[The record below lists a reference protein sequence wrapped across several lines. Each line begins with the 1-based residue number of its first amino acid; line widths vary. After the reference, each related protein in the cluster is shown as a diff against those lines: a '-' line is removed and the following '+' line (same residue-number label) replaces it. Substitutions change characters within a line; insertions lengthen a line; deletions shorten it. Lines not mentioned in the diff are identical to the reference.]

1 MSREGLPEAPA
12 NYQCPYQ
19 RCCPHLQGL
28 STEFV
33 FAEYQNSRFEHL
45 DHWKA
50 RDDLNALLD
59 QMRGYT
65 QELEAQNAELKAKLT
80 ALHRRQF
87 KANRKKPSANEAAAD
102 RQGFNQRGAPI
113 GHLGWFRRKPTQVDE
128 TLIVPAPQVCPHCR
142 CTELTPMDGLK
153 DHVQED
159 ILLTPRTHVTCFKHQ
174 QAFCPR
180 CRRPVLQAAAGEMLN
195 CPIGPKTKALAVFL
209 RYGMRVP
216 YRKVKEL
223 FQVLFRMAF
232 VPASA
237 MGFDRAATRKGQPL
251 YEDLKE
257 KLHLALTA
265 NADETGW
272 RQDGL
277 NHHLWYA
284 GNPHLALFHIDRH
297 RSAEVAQHL
306 LGEDFEGI
314 LTTDGYAAYNA
325 VSAKERQ
332 TCLAHLIR
340 NCKEI
345 KQEILLKA
353 PRFQDPNALIFV
365 DELKGLFK
373 NACAEGGKLREGAIS
388 PATAL
393 KRRRGFYRKLN
404 TICSRP
410 LVDPKAL
417 ALQHRLTDTH
427 KDKPRLFTFL
437 KHPNLQPTNNDAE
450 RSLRSMVIF
459 RKICM
464 GTRSPGGS
472 HTHSVLPSL
481 LLTAQRQGRHPMGFL
496 ETLFGADTASA
507 QAALYN
513 DSS

>member
-1 MSREGLPEAPA
+1 MPSKSLRQPPA

-19 RCCPHLQGL
+19 HCCPHLQGL

-33 FAEYQNSRFEHL
+33 FAEYQNSHEEHL

-50 RDDLNALLD
+50 RDELNELLE

-65 QELEAQNAELKAKLT
+65 QALEAQNAELKAKLT

-87 KANRKKPSANEAAAD
+87 KANRKQPPASARPPE
-102 RQGFNQRGAPI
+102 RRKRGAPM
-113 GHLGWFRRKPTQVDE
+113 GHPAWQRPKPAHIDQTR
-128 TLIVPAPQVCPHCR
+128 IVAAPQVCPHCNG
-142 CTELTPMDGLK
+142 TDLTPIAEIKVHL
-153 DHVQED
+153 QED
-159 ILLTPRTHVTCFKHQ
+159 IVLAPRPQVTCFKHH
-174 QAFCPR
+174 QAFCAH
-180 CRRPVLQAAAGEMLN
+180 CRRPVIQAADGEMLN
-195 CPIGPKTKALAVFL
+195 CPIGPTTKALAVFL

-216 YRKVKEL
+216 YRKVQEL
-223 FQVLFRMAF
+223 FGVLFGMRF

-237 MGFDRAATRKGQPL
+237 MSFDRTATLKGQPL

-257 KLHLALTA
+257 KLRVALSA

-272 RQDGL
+272 RQDGI
-277 NHHLWYA
+277 NHYLWYA
-284 GNPHLALFHIDRH
+284 GNEQLALYHIDRH
-297 RSAEVAQHL
+297 RSAEAAQL
-306 LGEDFEGI
+306 MLGENFAGV

-325 VSAKERQ
+325 VNAKERQ

-340 NCKEI
+340 YCNEI
-345 KQEILLKA
+345 RQEILLKA
-353 PRFQDPNALIFV
+353 PRFQDPQALEFV
-365 DELKGLFK
+365 DELAGLFK
-373 NACAEGGKLREGAIS
+373 NACAQGGKLRTGKIS
-388 PATAL
+388 PTTAL
-393 KRRRGFYRKLN
+393 GNRRGFYRKLG

-410 LVDPKAL
+410 LQDEKAL
-417 ALQHRLTDTH
+417 ILQRRLTDEH

-437 KHPNLQPTNNDAE
+437 KYPNLQPTNNQAE
-450 RSLRSMVIF
+450 RSLRGMVIF

-464 GTRSPGGS
+464 GTRSPSGS

-481 LLTAQRQGRHPMGFL
+481 LLTAQRQGRHPLGFL
-496 ETLFGADTASA
+496 ETLFGAKTQTA

>member
-1 MSREGLPEAPA
+1 MPSKGLQQPPA
-12 NYQCPYQ
+12 NYQCPYHN
-19 RCCPHLQGL
+19 CCPHLQGL

-33 FAEYQNSRFEHL
+33 FAEYQNSHWEHL

-50 RDDLNALLD
+50 RDELNELLE

-65 QELEAQNAELKAKLT
+65 QELETQNAELKAKLT
-80 ALHRRQF
+80 ALHRLQF
-87 KANRKKPSANEAAAD
+87 KANRKQPPATAPQPQEVRK
-102 RQGFNQRGAPI
+102 RGAPK
-113 GHLGWFRRKPTQVDE
+113 GHPGWYRVKPAHIDQTRTVA
-128 TLIVPAPQVCPHCR
+128 APDVCPYCHG
-142 CTELTPMDGLK
+142 TDLTPIAEIKEHL
-153 DHVQED
+153 QED
-159 ILLTPRTHVTCFKHQ
+159 IVLAPRTHVTCFKHH
-174 QAFCPR
+174 QAFCAN
-180 CRRPVLQAAAGEMLN
+180 CRRPVIGSAEGEMLN

-223 FQVLFRMAF
+223 FTVLFRMRF

-237 MGFDRAATRKGQPL
+237 MGFDRAATRKGQAL

-257 KLHLALTA
+257 KLRVAVAA
-265 NADETGW
+265 NADETSW
-272 RQDGL
+272 RQDGI
-277 NHHLWYA
+277 NHYLWYA
-284 GNPHLALFHIDRH
+284 GNEDLALYHIDRH
-297 RSAEVAQHL
+297 RSAEAAKL
-306 LGEDFEGI
+306 ILGEDFAGV

-325 VSAKERQ
+325 VNAKERQ

-340 NCKEI
+340 NCNEI

-353 PRFQDPNALIFV
+353 PRFQDPHALAFV
-365 DELKGLFK
+365 DEVGRLFK
-373 NACAEGGKLREGAIS
+373 NACAQGGKLRAGKIR

-393 KRRRGFYRKLN
+393 QRRRGFYRQLD
-404 TICSRP
+404 TICARP
-410 LVDPKAL
+410 LIDQKAL
-417 ALQHRLTDTH
+417 ALQHRLTDAD

-437 KHPNLQPTNNDAE
+437 KHPNLQPTNNQAE
-450 RSLRSMVIF
+450 RSLRGMVIF

-464 GTRSPGGS
+464 GTRSRCGS

-481 LLTAQRQGRHPMGFL
+481 LLTAQRQGRHPLDFF
-496 ETLFGADTASA
+496 EILFGSKTKTA

>member
-1 MSREGLPEAPA
+1 MPRKGLQPAPA

-33 FAEYQNSRFEHL
+33 FAEYQRSHEEHL

-50 RDDLNALLD
+50 RDELNELLE
-59 QMRGYT
+59 QMRGYS

-87 KANRKKPSANEAAAD
+87 KANRKHPPATAPESQLPRK
-102 RQGFNQRGAPI
+102 RGAPK
-113 GHLGWFRRKPTQVDE
+113 GHPGWQRPKPAYIDQTRTVA
-128 TLIVPAPQVCPHCR
+128 APDVCPHCKG
-142 CTELTPMDGLK
+142 TDLTPIAEIKEHL
-153 DHVQED
+153 QED
-159 ILLTPRTHVTCFKHQ
+159 IVLAPRPQVTCFKQH
-174 QAFCPR
+174 QAFCAN
-180 CRRPVLQAAAGEMLN
+180 CRRPVIQPAEGEMLN

-216 YRKVKEL
+216 YRKVQEL
-223 FQVLFRMAF
+223 FGVLFGVRF

-237 MGFDRAATRKGQPL
+237 MGFDRAATLKGQPL

-257 KLHLALTA
+257 KLRVALTA
-265 NADETGW
+265 NADETSW
-272 RQDGL
+272 RQDGIP
-277 NHHLWYA
+277 HYLWYG
-284 GNPHLALFHIDRH
+284 GNEDLALYHIDRH
-297 RSAEVAQHL
+297 RSAEAAQLL
-306 LGEDFEGI
+306 LGQDFAGV

-325 VSAKERQ
+325 VNAKERQ

-340 NCKEI
+340 NCNEI
-345 KQEILLKA
+345 KQEILLKQ
-353 PRFQDPNALIFV
+353 PRFQDSQALEFV
-365 DELKGLFK
+365 DELAGLFK
-373 NACAEGGKLREGAIS
+373 NACAQGGKLRAGKIS
-388 PATAL
+388 PTTAL
-393 KRRRGFYRKLN
+393 GNRRGFYRKLD

-410 LVDPKAL
+410 LQDEKAL
-417 ALQHRLTDTH
+417 TLQRRLADEH

-437 KHPNLQPTNNDAE
+437 KYPNLQPTNNQAE
-450 RSLRSMVIF
+450 RSLRGMVIF

-464 GTRSPGGS
+464 GTRSPSGS

-481 LLTAQRQGRHPMGFL
+481 LLTAQRQGRHPLGFL
-496 ETLFGADTASA
+496 ETLLGAKTQTA

>member
-1 MSREGLPEAPA
+1 MPRKGLQQPPA
-12 NYQCPYQ
+12 NYQCPYHN
-19 RCCPHLQGL
+19 CCPHLQGL

-33 FAEYQNSRFEHL
+33 FAEYQNAHEEYL
-45 DHWKA
+45 EHWKA
-50 RDDLNALLD
+50 RDELNEQLD
-59 QMRGYT
+59 QMRNYT
-65 QELEAQNAELKAKLT
+65 QELESQNAELKAKLT

-87 KANRKKPSANEAAAD
+87 KANRKQPPATAPQPQAVRK
-102 RQGFNQRGAPI
+102 RGAPK
-113 GHLGWFRRKPTQVDE
+113 GHPGWYRVKPAHIDQTRTVA
-128 TLIVPAPQVCPHCR
+128 APDVCPHCHG
-142 CTELTPMDGLK
+142 TDLTPIAEIKEHL
-153 DHVQED
+153 QED
-159 ILLTPRTHVTCFKHQ
+159 IVLAPRTHVTCFKHH
-174 QAFCPR
+174 QAFCAN
-180 CRRPVLQAAAGEMLN
+180 CRRPVIQSAEGEMLN

-223 FQVLFRMAF
+223 FTVLFRMRF

-237 MGFDRAATRKGQPL
+237 MGFDRAATRKGQAL

-257 KLHLALTA
+257 KLRVAVAA
-265 NADETGW
+265 NADETSW
-272 RQDGL
+272 RQDGIS
-277 NHHLWYA
+277 HYLWYA
-284 GNPHLALFHIDRH
+284 GNEDLALYHIDRH
-297 RSAEVAQHL
+297 RSSEAAKL
-306 LGEDFEGI
+306 ILGEDFAGV

-325 VSAKERQ
+325 VNAKERQ

-353 PRFQDPNALIFV
+353 VRFQDPQALAFV
-365 DELKGLFK
+365 DEVGSLFK
-373 NACAEGGKLREGAIS
+373 NACAQGGKLRAGKIR

-393 KRRRGFYRKLN
+393 RRRRSFYRQLD
-404 TICSRP
+404 TICARP
-410 LVDPKAL
+410 LMDQKAL
-417 ALQHRLTDTH
+417 ALQHRLTDAD

-437 KHPNLQPTNNDAE
+437 KHPYLQPTNNQAE
-450 RSLRSMVIF
+450 RSLRGMVIF

-464 GTRSPGGS
+464 GTRSRSGS

-481 LLTAQRQGRHPMGFL
+481 LLTAQRQGRHPLDFF
-496 ETLFGADTASA
+496 ETLFGSKTKTA

>member
-1 MSREGLPEAPA
+1 MPSKGLQLPPA

-33 FAEYQNSRFEHL
+33 FAEYQNSHEEHI

-50 RDDLNALLD
+50 RDELNELLEK
-59 QMRGYT
+59 MRRYT
-65 QELEAQNAELKAKLT
+65 QELETQNAELKAKLT
-80 ALHRRQF
+80 TLHRRQF
-87 KANRKKPSANEAAAD
+87 KANRKQPPATAPQPQKV
-102 RQGFNQRGAPI
+102 RKRGAPK
-113 GHLGWFRRKPTQVDE
+113 GHPGWYRPKPTQIDEVRMVD
-128 TLIVPAPQVCPHCR
+128 APEVCPHCHG
-142 CTELTPMDGLK
+142 TDLTPIDEIKEHL
-153 DHVQED
+153 QED
-159 ILLTPRTHVTCFKHQ
+159 IVLAPRTHVTCFKHH
-174 QAFCPR
+174 QALCAN
-180 CRRPVLQAAAGEMLN
+180 CQRPVIKSAEGEMLN

-223 FQVLFRMAF
+223 FHALFGMRF

-257 KLHLALTA
+257 KLRVALTA

-272 RQDGL
+272 RQDGIG
-277 NHHLWYA
+277 HYLWYG
-284 GNPHLALFHIDRH
+284 GNQDLALYHIDRH
-297 RSAEVAQHL
+297 RSGEVAQLL
-306 LGEDFEGI
+306 LGEDFPGV

-325 VSAKERQ
+325 VNAHDRQ
-332 TCLAHLIR
+332 SCLAHILR
-340 NCKEI
+340 HCKEI
-345 KQEILLKA
+345 RQEIELKP
-353 PRFQDPNALIFV
+353 PRFQDPQAIEFADSLRA
-365 DELKGLFK
+365 LFK
-373 NACAEGGKLREGAIS
+373 DACVQGGKLRAGKIS
-388 PATAL
+388 LTTAL
-393 KRRRGFYRKLN
+393 NRRRRFYRKLE

-410 LVDPKAL
+410 LHDEKAL
-417 ALQHRLTDTH
+417 ILQRRLTDED

-437 KHPNLQPTNNDAE
+437 KYPNLQPTNNQAE
-450 RSLRSMVIF
+450 RSLRGMVIF

-464 GTRSPGGS
+464 GTRSAGGS
-472 HTHSVLPSL
+472 YTHSVLPSL
-481 LLTAQRQGRHPMGFL
+481 LVTAQRQGRHPLGFF
-496 ETLFGADTASA
+496 ETLFCSKTQTA

>member
-1 MSREGLPEAPA
+1 MPRKGLPLPPA

-33 FAEYQNSRFEHL
+33 FAEYQNSHEEHL

-50 RDDLNALLD
+50 RDELNELLEK
-59 QMRGYT
+59 MRSYT
-65 QELEAQNAELKAKLT
+65 QELETQNAELKAQLT
-80 ALHRRQF
+80 TLHRRQF
-87 KANRKKPSANEAAAD
+87 KANRKQPPATAPHPQKV
-102 RQGFNQRGAPI
+102 RKRGAPK
-113 GHLGWFRRKPTQVDE
+113 GHPGWYRPKPTQIDEVRMVD
-128 TLIVPAPQVCPHCR
+128 APEVCPYCR
-142 CTELTPMDGLK
+142 GTDLTPIDEIKEHL
-153 DHVQED
+153 QED
-159 ILLTPRTHVTCFKHQ
+159 IVLAPRTHVTCFKHR
-174 QAFCPR
+174 QALCAN
-180 CRRPVLQAAAGEMLN
+180 CQRPVIQSAEGEMLN

-223 FQVLFRMAF
+223 FTVLFRMRF

-237 MGFDRAATRKGQPL
+237 MGFDRAATRKGQAL

-257 KLHLALTA
+257 KLRVAVAA
-265 NADETGW
+265 NADETSW
-272 RQDGL
+272 RQDGI
-277 NHHLWYA
+277 NHYLWYA
-284 GNPHLALFHIDRH
+284 GNEDLALYHIDRH
-297 RSAEVAQHL
+297 RSSETAKL
-306 LGEDFEGI
+306 ILGDDFAGI

-325 VSAKERQ
+325 VNAKERQ

-340 NCKEI
+340 NCNEI

-353 PRFQDPNALIFV
+353 VRFQDPQALAFV
-365 DELKGLFK
+365 DELGRLFK
-373 NACAEGGKLREGAIS
+373 NACAQGGKLRSGKIS
-388 PATAL
+388 LATAL
-393 KRRRGFYRKLN
+393 KRRRGFYRQLD
-404 TICSRP
+404 TICARP
-410 LVDPKAL
+410 LIDQKAL
-417 ALQHRLTDTH
+417 ALQHRLSAAD

-437 KHPNLQPTNNDAE
+437 KHPHLQPTNNQAE
-450 RSLRSMVIF
+450 RSLRGMVIF

-472 HTHSVLPSL
+472 HTHGVLPSL
-481 LLTAQRQGRHPMGFL
+481 LLTAQRQGRHPLDFF
-496 ETLFGADTASA
+496 ETLFGSKTQTA